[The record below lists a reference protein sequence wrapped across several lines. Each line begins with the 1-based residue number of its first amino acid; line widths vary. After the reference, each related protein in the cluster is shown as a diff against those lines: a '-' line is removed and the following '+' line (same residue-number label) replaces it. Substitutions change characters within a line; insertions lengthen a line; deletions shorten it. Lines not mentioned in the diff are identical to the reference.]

1 MTQDEIR
8 KADEEFA
15 DHLFADH
22 LEELRSDLKVDRK
35 YVKRMARDCEYRGG
49 DVTHDL
55 RYTLQQLA
63 TAMDVTISEIHDALV
78 ELGDE

>member
-1 MTQDEIR
+1 MTQDETM
-8 KADEEFA
+8 KANEEFA
-15 DHLFADH
+15 DHLD
-22 LEELRSDLKVDRK
+22 ELRSDLKLDRK
-35 YVKRMARDCEYRGG
+35 YVRRMARDCEYRGG

-55 RYTLQQLA
+55 KYTLQQLA